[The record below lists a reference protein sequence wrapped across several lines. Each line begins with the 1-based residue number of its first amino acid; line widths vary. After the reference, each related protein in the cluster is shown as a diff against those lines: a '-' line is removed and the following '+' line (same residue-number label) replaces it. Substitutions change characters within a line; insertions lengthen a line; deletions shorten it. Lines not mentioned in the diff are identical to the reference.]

1 MAFKNGDFLE
11 IEYTAWND
19 TDNSVIATTDEKLA
33 KEMDIYNKDAKYGP
47 TLVVLGSNAVVKGLE
62 KELMGMDLNQKKSFV
77 LEPSEAF
84 GNRNPD
90 LVKVMPLSQ
99 FKSQNIAPYQGMRLN
114 IDNVAVTVMSVGSGR
129 VVVDANH
136 PDAGKKIKY
145 EVKVVRKLDSVEEK
159 VKSLSKTY
167 DVEPSKIE
175 AKQSEIELFYS
186 DEVKKNADYFVNRA
200 SLVASILTYMK
211 TMQKVYI
218 REEYIRH
225 EEEASNHE
233 HEEADAS
240 KASESGKEKKQ
251 E

>member
-1 MAFKNGDFLE
+1 MAFNDGDFLE

-19 TDNSVIATTDEKLA
+19 SDGSIIATTDEKLA
-33 KEMDIYNKDAKYGP
+33 KDSDAYNKDVKYGP

-62 KELMGMDLNQKKSFV
+62 RELKGMELNQKKSFV

-84 GNRNPD
+84 GERVAD

-99 FKSQNIAPYQGMRLN
+99 FKSQNISPYPGMRLN
-114 IDNVAVTVMSVGSGR
+114 IDNVAVTVVSVGSGR

-145 EVKVVRKLDSVEEK
+145 EVKVVKKLDSVDEK
-159 VKSLSKTY
+159 IKSLGKTY
-167 DVEPSKIE
+167 DVEPTKVESKGPE
-175 AKQSEIELFYS
+175 VELFYS

-211 TMQKVYI
+211 SLQKVYV
-218 REEYIRH
+218 REEYARH
-225 EEEASNHE
+225 ENAEEPHE
-233 HEEADAS
+233 HKE
-240 KASESGKEKKQ
+240 SEKES